1 MRKYNYILSVILI
14 AVGVI
19 GIYMAVNF
27 ETRSGNAGDP
37 GAAFWPTMLCSGLI
51 LCSVILLIQT
61 LLESRKAAGNEEPLI
76 DFHSPGVH
84 CVFLIFAIMI
94 AYAVIMSLFGFI
106 VATLLFVVAVM
117 LAMGERRPVWIGLT
131 TVGITVFIYTVFT
144 VIMGVVLP
152 QGRFF

>member
-1 MRKYNYILSVILI
+1 MRKYNYILSIVMI
-14 AVGVI
+14 ALSAG
-19 GIYMAVNF
+19 GIYMSANF
-27 ETRSGNAGDP
+27 EARSGNLGDP
-37 GAAFWPTMLCSGLI
+37 GAGFWPTMLCSGLI

-61 LLESRKAAGNEEPLI
+61 MLESKKATEKEAPLV
-76 DFHSPGVH
+76 DFHSPGIH
-84 CVFLIFAIMI
+84 CVLLIFGIMI

-106 VATLLFVVAVM
+106 IATLLFVVAVM

-131 TVGITVFIYTVFT
+131 TVGITGFIYMVFT